1 MKKETVER
9 LLLVLSLISI
19 GVALRWMLCSYPNVA
34 PTAAL
39 AMFAGYKLSS
49 VRWALMVPIWI
60 TTLSDVLIGG
70 YAWPV
75 MLTVYVALALP
86 VFLGVAV
93 RRFQPKMDSWLGKL
107 TSGLLLGGASVCG
120 SVLFFVISNFAV
132 WASTAAGFGLPMYD
146 ASWSGLVECYAAA
159 LPFFRYTL
167 TGDACFN
174 GAIFGAYALGCLLV
188 ASPQKEKA
196 AAARMSNV

>member
-1 MKKETVER
+1 MKKETAER
-9 LLLVLSLISI
+9 LLLVLLLISI
-19 GVALRWMLCSYPNVA
+19 GVSLRWILSGYPNVA

-60 TTLSDVLIGG
+60 TTLSDLLIGG

-75 MLTVYVALALP
+75 MLTVYAALSLP

-93 RRFQPKMDSWLGKL
+93 RHFQPKSNSWLGKL
-107 TSGLLLGGASVCG
+107 SSVALLGGASVAG
-120 SVLFFVISNFAV
+120 SVLFFLISNFAV
-132 WASTAAGFGLPMYD
+132 WASIAAGMGLPMYEPSF
-146 ASWSGLVECYAAA
+146 AGLVECYAAA

-167 TGDACFN
+167 TGDAIFN
-174 GAIFGAYALGCLLV
+174 GAIFGAYALGCLWI
-188 ASPQKEKA
+188 ASPQKENGA
-196 AAARMSNV
+196 VVSAE

>member
-9 LLLVLSLISI
+9 LLLVLLLVSL
-19 GVALRWMLCSYPNVA
+19 GVALRWMLYSYPNVA

-60 TTLSDVLIGG
+60 TTLSDLVIGG

-75 MLTVYVALALP
+75 MLTVYAALSLP
-86 VFLGVAV
+86 VFLGIAV
-93 RRFQPKMDSWLGKL
+93 RRFQPKSGSWLAKL
-107 TSGLLLGGASVCG
+107 TRGVMLGGASVVG
-120 SVLFFVISNFAV
+120 SVLFFLISNFAV
-132 WASTAAGFGLPMYD
+132 WAASATGLGLPMYE
-146 ASWSGLVECYAAA
+146 ATLVGLGECYAAA

-167 TGDACFN
+167 TGDLVFN
-174 GAIFGAYALGCLLV
+174 GAIFGAYALGCLLI
-188 ASPQKEKA
+188 AAPQKETA
-196 AAARMSNV
+196 AAVSAE